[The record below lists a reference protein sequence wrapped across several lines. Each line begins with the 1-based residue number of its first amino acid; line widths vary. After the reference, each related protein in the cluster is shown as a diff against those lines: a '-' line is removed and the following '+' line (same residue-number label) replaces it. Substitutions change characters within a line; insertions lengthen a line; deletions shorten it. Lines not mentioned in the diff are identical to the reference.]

1 MQTEEGGSM
10 RQLTSSFIQECR
22 RRLLQTKSELLNR
35 VRTSRAEFAT
45 LDKSGGDEADQTMS
59 LLAENDFLSSQNRLR
74 ENILEIELALARIET
89 GRYGLCEET
98 EEAIEKE
105 RLMALPW
112 TRLSIEGA
120 ETREAFRKRYAR

>member
-1 MQTEEGGSM
+1 M

>member
-1 MQTEEGGSM
+1 M

-74 ENILEIELALARIET
+74 ENILEIELALARIEA

>member
-1 MQTEEGGSM
+1 M
-10 RQLTSSFIQECR
+10 RQLSISFIQECR
-22 RRLLQTKSELLNR
+22 RRLLQTKAELLNR
-35 VRTSRAEFAT
+35 VRNSRAEFAT

-74 ENILEIELALARIET
+74 ENILEIELALARIES
-89 GRYGLCEET
+89 GRYGVCEET

-120 ETREAFRKRYAR
+120 ELREAFRKKYAR